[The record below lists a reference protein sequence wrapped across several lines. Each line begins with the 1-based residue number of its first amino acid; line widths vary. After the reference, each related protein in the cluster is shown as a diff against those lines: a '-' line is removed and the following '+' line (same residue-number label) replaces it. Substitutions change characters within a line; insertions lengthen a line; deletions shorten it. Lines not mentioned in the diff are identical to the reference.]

1 MSNNLVERDTS
12 SSVES
17 PRLEPWLA
25 VMLVAI
31 LPMVAALV
39 LPRDLVMH
47 LAAVAAMLFTTGL
60 LMLVVQER
68 RRR

>member
-1 MSNNLVERDTS
+1 MSNDAEERGARS
-12 SSVES
+12 NAEA

-31 LPMVAALV
+31 VPMVAALV

-47 LAAVAAMLFTTGL
+47 LAVVAGMFFTTGIV
-60 LMLVVQER
+60 MLVVQER
-68 RRR
+68 RKR